1 MASCVSLQSI
11 SCLCDLWVL
20 LCVKTYHVFHF
31 LVNNQIQQIKS
42 CLFLQEQNKIH
53 VATLWGLKWC
63 EREIYIQVS
72 IIQKL
77 QRGKQNLFNFVLI
90 TLHVGNVV
98 VNFLQYTKMQ
108 LEIYYILF
116 SIFSSESSNHSTYLC
131 LSNRNAPDS
140 CTERKKS
147 PQQFFIEHRPP
158 RRARAPL
165 PSLLRP
171 LLNPAI
177 SHPTH
182 PILSQLSQL
191 VRNISVSRQGKSNI
205 KPETKEGLLTDIS
218 VQKWG
223 KNSLVDQ

>member
-116 SIFSSESSNHSTYLC
+116 SIFRGNRQTIPLIRVCPTEMHLTVARSARNLPNNSLSSTVLHDVPEHPFRPSFAPFSIRPSPTPRIPFSPNF
-131 LSNRNAPDS
+131 LSQSGTFRY
-140 CTERKKS
+140 
-147 PQQFFIEHRPP
+147 
-158 RRARAPL
+158 RARENL
-165 PSLLRP
+165 
-171 LLNPAI
+171 I
-177 SHPTH
+177 
-182 PILSQLSQL
+182 
-191 VRNISVSRQGKSNI
+191 
-205 KPETKEGLLTDIS
+205 
-218 VQKWG
+218 
-223 KNSLVDQ
+223 